1 MATKRITES
10 QVPEVVRS
18 IVNGK
23 FFNIKFYKKDGT
35 LRSAIAQKGVYNPS
49 KHEPPKG
56 TGESGQQAL
65 TRGRIKFYECH
76 HKNDDG
82 TITGEYR
89 QASIERLVSIT
100 YDGDTYEVTHE

>member
-10 QVPEVVRS
+10 EVPAVVS
-18 IVNGK
+18 NIVNGK
-23 FFNIKFYKKDGT
+23 FFHIKFYKKDGT
-35 LRSAIAQKGVYNPS
+35 LRSAIAQKGVHNPT

-56 TGESGQQAL
+56 TGESGKQAL
-65 TRGRIKFYECH
+65 SRGRIKFYECQ

-89 QASIERLVSIT
+89 QASIDRLVSIT
-100 YDGDTYEVTHE
+100 YDGDTYEVTH